1 MYVYIYVCVFLYR
14 WMTWMKWQFFI
25 VATLQLLNITVDMFF
40 FNRFLSMW
48 SIYNLESQMP
58 RIAILGHET
67 QQKHQNDGRMWR
79 TMGCSDW
86 NRSWKHLK
94 WSLTC
99 KEAIFLDWVP
109 TDLGNFL
116 GIPLPLQPTSHSFP
130 LLSATSYLL
139 KRLPLLNGHY
149 PKLIHKKWLQPILIV
164 NVRQ

>member
-1 MYVYIYVCVFLYR
+1 
-14 WMTWMKWQFFI
+14 MTWMKWQFFI
-25 VATLQLLNITVDMFF
+25 VATLQLMNITVD
-40 FNRFLSMW
+40 NYHFLIGFYQSKASTMW
-48 SIYNLESQMP
+48 KTKCLELL
-58 RIAILGHET
+58 AILGHET
-67 QQKHQNDGRMWR
+67 QQKHKNDGRMWR

-86 NRSWKHLK
+86 NHGWKHLK

-99 KEAIFLDWVP
+99 NEAIFLDWVP

-130 LLSATSYLL
+130 LLSATSYILL

-149 PKLIHKKWLQPILIV
+149 PKLIHKKWLQPIVIV